1 MSSSH
6 RIHIASCIDSFEVG
20 GTELNAVRTAE
31 ALDLE
36 RFELCVTHFHAD
48 GPLRARYEKLGVQ
61 MVHFPIPNL
70 YSPQTLRQGVRFA
83 TFLRDWGAD
92 VVHTHDLYTNIFAVP
107 WARLFGKC
115 QVIASRR
122 WWYDAPR
129 PGLVPLNR
137 WSYRLAHRILAN
149 SSAVA
154 NLLVREEGVP
164 CEKIVEIPNFLAETA
179 FDSVDE
185 ASRMAQMRAWGV
197 PGDAFTVGV
206 VARLA
211 PVKNHA
217 LLLRALAQL
226 DPRFHVVL
234 VGDGPSRSELAQLA
248 NQLNIEYRVHFVGE
262 VMSPLN
268 LHQFFDASVLCSLN
282 EGFPNSVIEALA
294 AARPVLAT
302 PVGGVPDVVV
312 DGETGILVP
321 PEDPAALS
329 GALRMLAA
337 NPPLRTRLGEA
348 GREAVRMQFHQ
359 NIVIEKLSTLYETL
373 ANRSLLVTKGKAD
386 G

>member
-1 MSSSH
+1 M
-6 RIHIASCIDSFEVG
+6 
-20 GTELNAVRTAE
+20 
-31 ALDLE
+31 
-36 RFELCVTHFHAD
+36 
-48 GPLRARYEKLGVQ
+48 
-61 MVHFPIPNL
+61 
-70 YSPQTLRQGVRFA
+70 
-83 TFLRDWGAD
+83 
-92 VVHTHDLYTNIFAVP
+92 P